1 MSGRRAAPVVA
12 MWSVGR
18 SRCAFVSLLHGES
31 QEYLAYA
38 LVLGRRLRQECP
50 GVDRVL
56 LLGPGQWR
64 SRAARAALA
73 WAGWSYVW
81 AVHPIRAGHLD
92 KSGRHGL
99 VFTKLRALEVPYE
112 RIVLLDLDLLPRC
125 GSDLRSL
132 FAVGAPAGKY
142 FGEYQG
148 RHGDLIGPEARRPF
162 WCPNTGVLR
171 LDPRPTRWARRAQV
185 AGLVGRLSSPA
196 AVRACYSYLPDQ
208 YFLAWVWGGWRH
220 IHECYN
226 YEVAIGVGDAWQGPP
241 ISVPDVLRA
250 TRVWHFSGKCG
261 LQPYMFCDLDDAA
274 DVCAWLGR
282 HCGDQDPEG
291 LIARAFAEWA
301 GAWGELL
308 CDAAVPSLVR
318 GIHHT
323 LRSRARAA
331 RETIVHWRAG
341 RWGS

>member
-1 MSGRRAAPVVA
+1 MGVSGRRAAPVVA

-112 RIVLLDLDLLPRC
+112 RIVLLDLDLLDFLSF
-125 GSDLRSL
+125 SDLLHQQSDSSL
-132 FAVGAPAGKY
+132 
-142 FGEYQG
+142 
-148 RHGDLIGPEARRPF
+148 
-162 WCPNTGVLR
+162 
-171 LDPRPTRWARRAQV
+171 
-185 AGLVGRLSSPA
+185 
-196 AVRACYSYLPDQ
+196 
-208 YFLAWVWGGWRH
+208 
-220 IHECYN
+220 
-226 YEVAIGVGDAWQGPP
+226 
-241 ISVPDVLRA
+241 
-250 TRVWHFSGKCG
+250 
-261 LQPYMFCDLDDAA
+261 
-274 DVCAWLGR
+274 
-282 HCGDQDPEG
+282 
-291 LIARAFAEWA
+291 
-301 GAWGELL
+301 
-308 CDAAVPSLVR
+308 
-318 GIHHT
+318 
-323 LRSRARAA
+323 
-331 RETIVHWRAG
+331 
-341 RWGS
+341 